1 MTMARGEYGL
11 ARRQVAVQ
19 GDTHIRAAIR
29 RDMRRI
35 QERWE
40 RIPSESRSV
49 IKGVGFGVAAL
60 AVAATVV
67 YVVRR

>member
-1 MTMARGEYGL
+1 MARGEYGL
-11 ARRQVAVQ
+11 ARRAVAVE

-35 QERWE
+35 KESWE
-40 RIPSESRSV
+40 RLPGDSRSL
-49 IKGVGFGVAAL
+49 IKGIGYSVGALAAL
-60 AVAATVV
+60 ATVV